1 MKGQQLFHSFLPGV
15 TAAVLTTQPAWAGT
29 FKANDLKLVSSPVVS
44 TATNPKV
51 SVVENNWQLVA
62 TTVDHAPLFDYQ
74 LDFGRAVLPE
84 LPSSSSVQLPVVN
97 GANVPLPTKLKTVLS
112 LSPVNPKVISGKAYN
127 QVAQITLPKENPSG
141 VS

>member
-112 LSPVNPKVISGKAYN
+112 LS
-127 QVAQITLPKENPSG
+127 
-141 VS
+141 

>member
-51 SVVENNWQLVA
+51 SVVENNWQLAA

-74 LDFGRAVLPE
+74 LDFGQAVLPE
-84 LPSSSSVQLPVVN
+84 LPSSSPLPVVN
-97 GANVPLPTKLKTVLS
+97 GANVPSPTKLKTVLS
-112 LSPVNPKVISGKAYN
+112 SRFSR
-127 QVAQITLPKENPSG
+127 S
-141 VS
+141 